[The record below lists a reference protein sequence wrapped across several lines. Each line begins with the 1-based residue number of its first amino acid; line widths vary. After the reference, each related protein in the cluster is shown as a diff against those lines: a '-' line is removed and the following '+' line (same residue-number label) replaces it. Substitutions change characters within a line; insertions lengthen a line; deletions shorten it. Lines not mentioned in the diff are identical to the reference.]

1 MVKQCLV
8 CGTFNEEFAHQCVV
22 CNAELA
28 SYISQSPLSDYSPP
42 QTLQGVPNP
51 FQTINGPPSLSSR
64 YFEESWQVAESKLRL
79 SSMSPY
85 ISTTSKGPSDDALLG
100 PEDIQIS
107 RPPLEIEADAP
118 AHERHNTW
126 IGAPNPDRNTGT
138 NVKSS
143 IFQTDYLHGDPGT
156 QQSSTPLAEL
166 SGIPSTVEIEVEGIL
181 EEIEPDAP
189 PTFVGY
195 QFGGD
200 LLEKQ
205 RLVGREDQL
214 SSAVSTP
221 PLTINFGVDDAN
233 FGVDDAPPSS
243 TPSYE
248 EADLQRNDGHAD
260 PQGSEELVNVFNGN
274 ASNVQELP
282 VLSQEENFAYAT
294 LESNLSPP
302 PIIMIEDEKVIHGEG
317 RVEWATSE
325 PKHKPKPKPKK
336 IKSNG
341 TNMAQP
347 PQETISSPPPR
358 GWLFW
363 VLTAL
368 FSILLGVVITLSI
381 NTLLYTQVTVNQ
393 MVQGVTYVAGRYE
406 VSMTIETTAPITLEV
421 PEGWL
426 GDHQGPTLE
435 IKGHREVK
443 LSIPQSAI
451 HLGDNTLALH
461 WRHSDQE
468 LSSFSIS
475 FPVVYQL
482 SAMSPVNMKGEYQA
496 AVTTAEGWTLVD
508 SNGRF
513 KEDAPQSY
521 SLFIPVTTRNASGQL
536 QAELDFERSDGE
548 RRGFV
553 EIRSAPLA
561 DMSLIIHS
569 PPRGFARPERKIHVS
584 GRAAP
589 YATIEIGKT
598 RLVTNEN
605 GVFEAMVPVKRGE
618 QPLKI
623 KAHADGYRSTEEVVK
638 IERMSARRWKNKY
651 IKLKKLGKRKSKSYP
666 TVTYKMLKAKSQ
678 PKMGKRAMVTG
689 RVGWVDRN
697 HGGAYQRFLMFTC
710 KPAGCPVW
718 VKTKYA
724 WWLTVGEPVRVFG
737 VVEKMHAYPT
747 SSGEGL
753 TAPLL
758 RSRLLT
764 P

>member
-28 SYISQSPLSDYSPP
+28 SYVSQGQLSDYSPP

-51 FQTINGPPSLSSR
+51 FQTINGPPSLSSKH
-64 YFEESWQVAESKLRL
+64 FEESWQVAESKMRL

-107 RPPLEIEADAP
+107 RPPLKIEADAP
-118 AHERHNTW
+118 IHERHNTW

-138 NVKSS
+138 NVKLSNV
-143 IFQTDYLHGDPGT
+143 FQTDYLDGDPGA

-166 SGIPSTVEIEVEGIL
+166 SGIPSTVEIEVEDIL

-189 PTFVGY
+189 ATFVGY

-205 RLVGREDQL
+205 RLVGRENQL
-214 SSAVSTP
+214 SSSVSTP
-221 PLTINFGVDDAN
+221 PLTINFGVH
-233 FGVDDAPPSS
+233 DAPQSS
-243 TPSYE
+243 TPTYE
-248 EADLQRNDGHAD
+248 ERNLQRDDGHRGVQA
-260 PQGSEELVNVFNGN
+260 PEEHNGVFNP
-274 ASNVQELP
+274 SNVQELP
-282 VLSQEENFAYAT
+282 ALSQEESFAYVAV
-294 LESNLSPP
+294 ESNLSPP

-325 PKHKPKPKPKK
+325 PTIKPTVKPKK
-336 IKSNG
+336 IKNKNTHS
-341 TNMAQP
+341 AQP
-347 PQETISSPPPR
+347 PQDTLSSQSSR

-381 NTLLYTQVTVNQ
+381 NTLLYTQVTVNH

-406 VSMTIETTAPITLEV
+406 VSMMIETTAPITLEV

-461 WRHSDQE
+461 WRHSDQK

-482 SAMSPVNMKGEYQA
+482 SAMSPVNRRGEYQA
-496 AVTTAEGWTLVD
+496 TVTTAKGWTLVD

-513 KEDAPQSY
+513 QEEASQNY
-521 SLFIPVTTRNASGQL
+521 SIFLPVTTRNASGQL
-536 QAELDFERSDGE
+536 QAELDFERNDGE

-553 EIRSAPLA
+553 ETRSAPLA

-638 IERMSARRWKNKY
+638 IERMSPRRWKKKY
-651 IKLKKLGKRKSKSYP
+651 LKLKKLGKRKSKSYP

-697 HGGAYQRFLMFTC
+697 HGGANQRFLMFTC

-718 VKTKYA
+718 VNTKYA

-737 VVEKMHAYPT
+737 VVEKMQAYPT
-747 SSGEGL
+747 SSGEEL